1 MRAAGPASKL
11 LQRLEAAAK
20 ATGVQAAQANTAVE
34 QARQQLK
41 EAVAAQR
48 CAPVLGLHAVL
59 RQAVAV
65 KCERQSVCGQSL
77 GCEV

>member
-34 QARQQLK
+34 QARQQLP
-41 EAVAAQR
+41 E
-48 CAPVLGLHAVL
+48 HF
-59 RQAVAV
+59 
-65 KCERQSVCGQSL
+65 
-77 GCEV
+77 